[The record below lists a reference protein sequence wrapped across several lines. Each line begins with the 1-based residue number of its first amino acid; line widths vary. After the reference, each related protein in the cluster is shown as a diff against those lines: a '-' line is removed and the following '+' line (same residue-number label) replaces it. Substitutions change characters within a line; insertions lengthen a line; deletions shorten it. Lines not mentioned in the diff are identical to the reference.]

1 MDPVKLVVGV
11 HPSIVY
17 YAKAQ
22 GFITLALAAALLCL
36 LGIVVQQRERTL
48 KNKSNWMWVLAGGVL
63 ALFLA
68 FEGFWSLSIE
78 ADSGPVTLEGA
89 KLTVGNVSV
98 DLDDSTEMKMFG
110 VIPAFPEEGEQG
122 YTRLPG
128 AKRFPP
134 FFTGGNALEIKT
146 AKGAVKLWPIALGPS
161 AYLQDNANPAADQLL
176 ARLAPFAK
184 KQEPLQRWL
193 ERAATPAKYAAGAPK
208 SEYSFSTFLIFF
220 LIFSVPI
227 VGGLA
232 GINVMLLRKGL
243 NKNGASAA

>member
-1 MDPVKLVVGV
+1 MDSALLVVQV
-11 HPSIVY
+11 HPSIAY

-22 GFITLALAAALLCL
+22 GFITLAIAAALLCL

-48 KNKSNWMWVLAGGVL
+48 RNKSNWMWVIAGGVF
-63 ALFLA
+63 ALFLV
-68 FEGFWSLSIE
+68 FEGFWSLRIE
-78 ADSGPVTLEGA
+78 EDSGPVSLAGA
-89 KLTVGNVSV
+89 KLTVRNVSI
-98 DLDDSTEMKMFG
+98 DLDDSTEIKMFG
-110 VIPAFPEEGEQG
+110 VPPAFPEEGEQG

-134 FFTGGNALEIKT
+134 FFTGGNALEVKT

-184 KQEPLQRWL
+184 KHEAAQRWL
-193 ERAATPAKYAAGAPK
+193 MRAATPAKYAAGAPK
-208 SEYSFSTFLIFF
+208 SEYSFNTFLIIF

-232 GINVMLLRKGL
+232 AINLMLLRKVP
-243 NKNGASAA
+243 NRNEASAT

>member
-1 MDPVKLVVGV
+1 MDPVKIVVGV
-11 HPSIVY
+11 HPAIAY

-22 GFITLALAAALLCL
+22 GFIALAAAAALLCL
-36 LGIVVQQRERTL
+36 LGIVVQQRERAIKT
-48 KNKSNWMWVLAGGVL
+48 KGNWVWVIAGGVL
-63 ALFLA
+63 ALFLG
-68 FEGFWSLSIE
+68 FEGLWSLSIE
-78 ADSGPVTLEGA
+78 SDSGPVSLEGT
-89 KLTVGNVSV
+89 KLTAKNVSI
-98 DLDDSTEMKMFG
+98 DLDDSTEIKMFG
-110 VIPAFPEEGEQG
+110 VMPAFPEEGEQG

-134 FFTGGNALEIKT
+134 FFTGGNAIEVKT
-146 AKGAVKLWPIALGPS
+146 QKGAVKLWPIALGPS

-208 SEYSFSTFLIFF
+208 SEYSFGTFLIIF
-220 LIFSVPI
+220 LLFSVPV

-232 GINVMLLRKGL
+232 GINVMLLRKGRSQG
-243 NKNGASAA
+243 GASAA

>member
-1 MDPVKLVVGV
+1 MNPVKLLVGV
-11 HPSIVY
+11 HPSIAY

-22 GFITLALAAALLCL
+22 GFITLAIAAALLCL

-48 KNKSNWMWVLAGGVL
+48 KNKSNWMWVIAGAVL
-63 ALFLA
+63 ALFLV

-78 ADSGPVTLEGA
+78 GDSGPVSMEGA
-89 KLTVGNVSV
+89 KLTVGNVSL
-98 DLDDSTEMKMFG
+98 DLDDSTEIKMFG
-110 VIPAFPEEGEQG
+110 VIPEFPLEGEQG

-134 FFTGGNALEIKT
+134 FFTGGNAIEVKT
-146 AKGAVKLWPIALGPS
+146 SKGAVKLWPIALGPS

-176 ARLAPFAK
+176 TALAPFAK
-184 KQEPLQRWL
+184 KQEPVQRWL
-193 ERAATPAKYAAGAPK
+193 EKAGTPAKYVAGAPK
-208 SEYSFSTFLIFF
+208 SEYAFGTFLILF

-232 GINVMLLRKGL
+232 GVNVMLLRKGQ
-243 NKNGASAA
+243 NKGGASAA